1 MAGGKAAACSLL
13 VVIWCLLSSLV
24 LLGMLRSPLELSD
37 LGAGWSWL
45 WGCVLLRG
53 NDFAHHHIPQLVE
66 EAAVPCVGHGWG
78 EQ

>member
-1 MAGGKAAACSLL
+1 
-13 VVIWCLLSSLV
+13 
-24 LLGMLRSPLELSD
+24 MLRSPLELSD

-45 WGCVLLRG
+45 WGCVLLHG